1 MTQREITMTKA
12 KTALAAIVIGL
23 SGVTVTA
30 PAFAEAG
37 EAAAVTQEAGYA
49 TSGDFVR
56 KSKRLK
62 GSWNVEQRG
71 DKTFIVFA
79 DDFRAANGPD
89 LKIFLSPK
97 SIADATG
104 KNAVDGSINIGE
116 LKKTKGTQEY
126 EVPANINLADYGS
139 VLVHCEAYSVL
150 WGGGD
155 L

>member
-1 MTQREITMTKA
+1 MSITKSI
-12 KTALAAIVIGL
+12 LAAAVIGL
-23 SGVTVTA
+23 SGIAAIA
-30 PAFAEAG
+30 PAHAEAT
-37 EAAAVTQEAGYA
+37 AQASISQSVDYA

-62 GSWNVEQRG
+62 GSWSVEQRDG
-71 DKTFIVFA
+71 KTFIVLA
-79 DDFRAANGPD
+79 DDFRAARGPD

-97 SIADATG
+97 SVSDATG

-116 LKKTKGTQEY
+116 LKTTKGVQEY
-126 EVPANINLADYGS
+126 EVPAGINLADYGS
-139 VLVHCEAYSVL
+139 VLLHCEAYSVL

>member
-1 MTQREITMTKA
+1 MTFTKSILA
-12 KTALAAIVIGL
+12 AAAIGLTGMATVAPALAQTQI
-23 SGVTVTA
+23 
-30 PAFAEAG
+30 EAS
-37 EAAAVTQEAGYA
+37 VSQSVDYA

-56 KSKRLK
+56 KSKKLK
-62 GSWNVEQRG
+62 GSWTVEQRG

-97 SIADATG
+97 SISDATG
-104 KNAVDGSINIGE
+104 KNAVDGSLNIGE
-116 LKKTKGTQEY
+116 LKNTKGTQEY
-126 EVPANINLADYGS
+126 EVPAGINLADYGS

>member
-1 MTQREITMTKA
+1 MKLTQA
-12 KTALAAIVIGL
+12 ALAANAISLTGITL
-23 SGVTVTA
+23 AA
-30 PAFAEAG
+30 PVQAQSTIAQQ
-37 EAAAVTQEAGYA
+37 AAYS
-49 TSGDFVR
+49 TSGEFVR
-56 KSKRLK
+56 KSKKLK
-62 GSWNVEQRG
+62 GSWSVVERDG
-71 DKTFIVFA
+71 KSFIVFA

-97 SIADATG
+97 SVADATG
-104 KNAVDGSINIGE
+104 KNAVDGSLNIGE

-126 EVPANINLADYGS
+126 EVPAGVDLSQYGS

>member
-1 MTQREITMTKA
+1 MTFTKSILA
-12 KTALAAIVIGL
+12 AAAIGLTGMATVAPALAQTQI
-23 SGVTVTA
+23 
-30 PAFAEAG
+30 EAS
-37 EAAAVTQEAGYA
+37 VSQSVDYA

-56 KSKRLK
+56 KSKKLK
-62 GSWNVEQRG
+62 GSWTVEQRG
-71 DKTFIVFA
+71 DTTFIVFA

-97 SIADATG
+97 SISDATG
-104 KNAVDGSINIGE
+104 KNAVDGSLNIGE
-116 LKKTKGTQEY
+116 LKNTKGTQEY
-126 EVPANINLADYGS
+126 EVPAGINLADYGS

>member
-1 MTQREITMTKA
+1 MNIAQTTLA
-12 KTALAAIVIGL
+12 ALAIGL
-23 SGVTVTA
+23 TGMAACAPAMAEAGTA
-30 PAFAEAG
+30 PAI
-37 EAAAVTQEAGYA
+37 TQQLDFE

-62 GSWNVEQRG
+62 GSWEVVERDG
-71 DKTFIVFA
+71 KTFIVFA

-89 LKIFLSPK
+89 LKIFLSPQ
-97 SIADATG
+97 SVSDATG
-104 KNAVDGSINIGE
+104 KTAINGALNIGE
-116 LKKTKGTQEY
+116 LQKTKGTQEY
-126 EVPANINLADYGS
+126 EVPAGVNLADYGS

>member
-1 MTQREITMTKA
+1 MNIA
-12 KTALAAIVIGL
+12 KSILAAAAIGL
-23 SGVTVTA
+23 TGMAACA
-30 PAFAEAG
+30 PAIAQAQVEASISQS
-37 EAAAVTQEAGYA
+37 VDYA

-62 GSWNVEQRG
+62 GSWTVEQRDG
-71 DKTFIVFA
+71 KTFIVFA

-97 SIADATG
+97 SVADATG
-104 KNAVDGSINIGE
+104 KNAVHGSINIGE
-116 LKKTKGTQEY
+116 LQRTKGTQVY
-126 EVPANINLADYGS
+126 EVPAGINLADYGS

>member
-1 MTQREITMTKA
+1 MTYL
-12 KTALAAIVIGL
+12 KTILAAAAISVTGMAACAPALAQAQV
-23 SGVTVTA
+23 
-30 PAFAEAG
+30 EASI
-37 EAAAVTQEAGYA
+37 TQSVDYA

-62 GSWNVEQRG
+62 GSWTVEQRG
-71 DKTFIVFA
+71 EKTFIVFA
-79 DDFRAANGPD
+79 DDFRAAKGPD

-97 SIADATG
+97 SIANATG

-116 LKKTKGTQEY
+116 LKKTKGMQEY
-126 EVPANINLADYGS
+126 EVPADINLADFGS

-150 WGGGD
+150 WGGGN